1 MHSYRR
7 RRSVLGVFRKDDFSR
22 PIRPNFVPKQVRC
35 RGKTSLWRCLQAWY
49 CGRST
54 SCHHLAADSQIVWTS
69 FTSAPIPHCAYVD
82 MRLYSL
88 TLCLL
93 PLFTQSASVDQL
105 VLSGQNMPET
115 AETPIAKSTLS
126 DLLTIEHSAS
136 IFFSYARETQLSQLF
151 QDKDAGT
158 TLLVPTNKAVMALAR
173 KP

>member
-1 MHSYRR
+1 
-7 RRSVLGVFRKDDFSR
+7 
-22 PIRPNFVPKQVRC
+22 
-35 RGKTSLWRCLQAWY
+35 
-49 CGRST
+49 
-54 SCHHLAADSQIVWTS
+54 
-69 FTSAPIPHCAYVD
+69 

-93 PLFTQSASVDQL
+93 PLLAQSASVDQL

-151 QDKDAGT
+151 QDKNAGT